1 MVRLHPIAEIEGLKR
16 ANQNNNPTTNI
27 LPTMKSTLA
36 ILALAIFAAVS
47 GSAFA
52 GDFCHSNNYSY
63 NSGYSSHHGGYD
75 SYDSG
80 HGYYEAKCAPVYEPV
95 HCKPYKVSTCEIN
108 RCQECRTAYDHC
120 GKPYTY
126 HVTIITYR
134 DTYSDGTYND
144 YTAQS

>member
-1 MVRLHPIAEIEGLKR
+1 
-16 ANQNNNPTTNI
+16 
-27 LPTMKSTLA
+27 MKSTIA
-36 ILALAIFAAVS
+36 ILALAFVAAVS
-47 GSAFA
+47 GTAFA
-52 GDFCHSNNYSY
+52 GDFCHSNSYSYSY
-63 NSGYSSHHGGYD
+63 NTGYSGNHSAGY
-75 SYDSG
+75 
-80 HGYYEAKCAPVYEPV
+80 GYCETPVYEPKCETPVYEPV
-95 HCKPYKVSTCEIN
+95 HCQPYKVSTCEVN